1 MMKTLFSSRYF
12 KVLTYVA
19 LFAITFMAT
28 AAFANE
34 GDNVFVTITERL
46 TATFQNVRSVIFIVG
61 GFGLVGLGFAAIFG
75 KIKWTWL
82 AALAAGLAIVA
93 LAGAVVDY
101 VTGDEKNEYAGY
113 AGNESALGS
122 TLTGGWDAGG
132 DAMGGGAE

>member
-1 MMKTLFSSRYF
+1 MMKILNNRYF

-19 LFAITFMAT
+19 LFAIAFMASS
-28 AAFANE
+28 AFANE
-34 GDNVFVTITERL
+34 TVFSTISGRL
-46 TATFQNVRSVIFIVG
+46 TATFQSVRSIIFIVG

-101 VTGDEKNEYAGY
+101 VTSSEGGSQQGYTSWSGSDYGD
-113 AGNESALGS
+113 
-122 TLTGGWDAGG
+122 TLTGGSSN
-132 DAMGGGAE
+132 